1 MIRYRRGEY
10 SDTLLSN
17 TYINAQVL
25 NPISKVDQDI
35 ENGPAIIRKP
45 TKKVRKRIMTI
56 VDPLKKIFREE

>member
-1 MIRYRRGEY
+1 MIRYRRGEF
-10 SDTLLSN
+10 SDTFLSN
-17 TYINAQVL
+17 TYIDAQVL